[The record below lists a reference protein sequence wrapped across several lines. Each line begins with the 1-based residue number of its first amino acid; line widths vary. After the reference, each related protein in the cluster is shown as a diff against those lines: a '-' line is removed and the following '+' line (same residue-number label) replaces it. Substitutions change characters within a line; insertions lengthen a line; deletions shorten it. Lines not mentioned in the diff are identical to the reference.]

1 MLEPWYMILNLNRF
15 KEIQKLAP
23 LGTGSQGPL
32 LRVLDK
38 GCLKMEQG
46 GCEVITR
53 IPGVGII

>member
-1 MLEPWYMILNLNRF
+1 MILNLNCF
-15 KEIQKLAP
+15 KEIEKFAP
-23 LGTGSQGPL
+23 LRTGCSQGPL

-53 IPGVGII
+53 ITGVGII